1 MEKVKTGSQTA
12 TVELTRDEVAL
23 IIYAYETHQG
33 SFSKKER
40 ALFESFQALAKQMDY
55 LKKVEASITAVFNS
69 K

>member
-1 MEKVKTGSQTA
+1 MKTTTTGSQTA
-12 TVELTRDEVAL
+12 TIELTRDEVAL

-33 SFSKKER
+33 SFNKKER
-40 ALFESFQALAKQMDY
+40 ELFESFRALIKRMDY